1 VHLLLTSI
9 GTAGDLHPFI
19 AIGVA
24 LRSRGHD
31 VTILANPHF
40 ADRIHR
46 MGLGFWPLGTEDD
59 HHRMVTGADLVSRA
73 RGPSYVLRNLILANF
88 EPMLDALQHL
98 ARVSR
103 PDAVLAHHICFAAP
117 AACQRL
123 GIPCATAVLA
133 PLFWLSRHE
142 PIVYPHLPIEN
153 LPRWAD
159 RALRHL
165 LRPAARWLVDK
176 PTNAVRRAHGLPDI
190 RNIAFHEARG
200 QTLPRG
206 SRRPSPGRPILALW
220 SSHYRPALPD
230 DPPNARICGFT
241 WFDRAGP
248 IVEAEDRRLRDFLS
262 RGEPPLVFTLGTSVV
277 HHGQSLYPLAAAAC
291 RELGRR
297 AILLGAPDDGAT
309 PDSDRIHR
317 LSYAPYSRILPHAAA
332 VIHHGGIGTTAHAM
346 RAGAPSLIIPF
357 ANDEFDNAAR
367 AKRLGVAHTLPV
379 TRLNHRTLTE
389 AIRRLLADKPA
400 AAAAKVISTKL
411 IAEDGAD
418 AAAEALTLFAAR
430 GMVARLQRA

>member
-1 VHLLLTSI
+1 MHLLLTSI

-40 ADRIHR
+40 AERINR

-59 HHRMVTGADLVSRA
+59 YHRMVTGADLISRA
-73 RGPSYVLRNLILANF
+73 RGPSYVLHNLVLPSF
-88 EPMLDALQHL
+88 EPTLDALQHL
-98 ARVSR
+98 FRVSR

-117 AACQRL
+117 AACERA
-123 GIPCATAVLA
+123 GIPCATAILA

-142 PIVYPHLPIEN
+142 PIVYPNIPIEN

-159 RALRHL
+159 RTLRRV

-176 PTNAVRRAHGLPDI
+176 PTNVVRRAHDLPAI

-200 QTLPRG
+200 QTLRHS
-206 SRRPSPGRPILALW
+206 SRHPSPGRPTLALW
-220 SSHYRPALPD
+220 SAHYRPALPD
-230 DPPNARICGFT
+230 DPPSARICGFT

-262 RGEPPLVFTLGTSVV
+262 RGDPPLVFTLGTSVV
-277 HHGQSLYPLAAAAC
+277 HHGQSLYPMVAASC
-291 RELGRR
+291 RDLGRR

-309 PDSDRIHR
+309 PDSDRLHR

-367 AKRLGVAHTLPV
+367 AKRLGVAHTLPLA
-379 TRLNHRTLTE
+379 RLNQQALTAALE
-389 AIRRLLADKPA
+389 RLLADKPA
-400 AAAAKVISTKL
+400 AAMAKIIGGKL
-411 IAEDGAD
+411 VAEDGAD
-418 AAAEALTLFAAR
+418 TAAEALTLLAAR
-430 GMVARLQRA
+430 GLVARLQRA